1 MNEFAVI
8 SDIHANLAALVAVL
22 ADIRRQHVARIVC
35 LGDVVGYGPDPRE
48 CLTLVR
54 RNCSVCLRGNHDLA
68 VLMEPF
74 GFNPRAHEAVLWT
87 RKRIRAR
94 WFSSEEVR
102 SNWKLLKRAP
112 ERYEENGILFV
123 HGSPRDPINEY
134 VDEFD
139 TEDIGFGPGGKIIEI
154 MGMIDR
160 ICFAGHTH
168 QPGVITADCKFF
180 YPEEFNHEWVFDGGK
195 IFVNVGSVG
204 QPRDSDPRAKYAI
217 YRDGRIFFRRVPY
230 DIKETADKIREVPEL
245 HASLADRLFKG
256 V

>member
-22 ADIRRQHVARIVC
+22 ADIRRQHILRIIC
-35 LGDVVGYGPDPRE
+35 LGDVFGYGPDPRE

-54 RNCSVCLRGNHDLA
+54 RNCAVCLRGNHDLA

-94 WFSSEEVR
+94 WFSSSEVR
-102 SNWKLLKRAP
+102 SNWALLKSAP
-112 ERYEENGILFV
+112 ERYEEDGMLFV
-123 HGSPRDPINEY
+123 HGSPRDPVNEY
-134 VDEFD
+134 VDEYD
-139 TEDIGFGPGGKIIEI
+139 TEDIGFGPGYKIIEV
-154 MGMIDR
+154 MNSFEN

-168 QPGVITADCKFF
+168 QPGVITADYKFY
-180 YPEEFNHEWVFDGGK
+180 YPEEFNHEGVIDGRR
-195 IFVNVGSVG
+195 IFVNAGSVG
-204 QPRDSDPRAKYAI
+204 QPRDTDPRAKYLI
-217 YRDGRIFFRRVPY
+217 VRGGRILFRQVPY
-230 DIKETADKIREVPEL
+230 DIKETADKIREIPEL